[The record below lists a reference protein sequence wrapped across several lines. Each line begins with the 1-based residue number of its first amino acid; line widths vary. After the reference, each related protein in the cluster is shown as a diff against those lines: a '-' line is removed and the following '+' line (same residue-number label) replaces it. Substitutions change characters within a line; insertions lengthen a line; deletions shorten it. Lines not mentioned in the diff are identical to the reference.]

1 MRIELTVNGKLLRA
15 DVPPMKLLLA
25 VLRED
30 FGFTGSKEGC
40 GEGECGACSVIMD
53 GCLVNACLVPAFQ
66 ASGRE
71 ILTIEGLGS
80 SDSMD
85 LLQKAFVSEGG
96 VQCGFC
102 TPGMIMAARALLEEN
117 PSPTLEE
124 VKIALSGNICRC
136 TGYEKIYDA
145 IGKAIK
151 DNYCAT
157 FRKRENLCGKN
168 LPEPVTEEE
177 KNFMTP
183 ENLKEAMEMLDSE
196 RDAHLLAGTTDIIPD
211 IRNGKFCASKVIDL
225 SRIQELK
232 GINKIG
238 SFIRIGSCA
247 TNGEIIRSGIIK
259 RYLPALREASARS
272 GAPAVQNRA
281 TIGGNLATASGAA
294 DLPSILL
301 PLDASVV
308 LESVSGSRTITLEK
322 FIRGYRDPDRLPNEI
337 LKEIMIPVP
346 KEGSVQKFFKRGS
359 RKALTLSRISMG
371 FYAEIEDGAVA
382 EFRAGAGSMS
392 PIPIRLPKLEASV
405 RGKTL
410 TEETIETAAET
421 ARQEVNPR
429 KSSAWRKAMPAHAV
443 RDFLNEI
450 ADKSQYLR

>member
-1 MRIELTVNGKLLRA
+1 
-15 DVPPMKLLLA
+15 
-25 VLRED
+25 
-30 FGFTGSKEGC
+30 
-40 GEGECGACSVIMD
+40 
-53 GCLVNACLVPAFQ
+53 
-66 ASGRE
+66 
-71 ILTIEGLGS
+71 
-80 SDSMD
+80 
-85 LLQKAFVSEGG
+85 
-96 VQCGFC
+96 
-102 TPGMIMAARALLEEN
+102 
-117 PSPTLEE
+117 
-124 VKIALSGNICRC
+124 
-136 TGYEKIYDA
+136 
-145 IGKAIK
+145 
-151 DNYCAT
+151 
-157 FRKRENLCGKN
+157 
-168 LPEPVTEEE
+168 
-177 KNFMTP
+177 MTP

-429 KSSAWRKAMPAHAV
+429 KSSAWRKAMTANAV
-443 RDFLNEI
+443 RDFLNET
-450 ADKSQYLR
+450 ADDSQYLR

>member
-1 MRIELTVNGKLLRA
+1 MRIEITVNGKLLRA

-53 GCLVNACLVPAFQ
+53 GRLVNACLVPAFQ
-66 ASGRE
+66 ASGSE
-71 ILTIEGLGS
+71 ILTIEGLGT
-80 SDSMD
+80 SDNMD

-117 PSPTLEE
+117 PAPTLDE
-124 VKIALSGNICRC
+124 VKTALSGNICRC

-145 IGKAIK
+145 IGRAIG
-151 DNYCAT
+151 DGYCAALG
-157 FRKRENLCGKN
+157 KRQNLCEKT
-168 LPEPVTEEE
+168 LPEPITESE

-183 ENLKEAMEMLDSE
+183 ENLKEALEMLNANRES
-196 RDAHLLAGTTDIIPD
+196 HLLAGTTDIIPD
-211 IRNGKFCASKVIDL
+211 MKNGRFHAEKVIDL
-225 SRIQELK
+225 SRVKELK
-232 GINKIG
+232 GINKTG
-238 SFIRIGSCA
+238 NFIRIGSCA
-247 TNGEIIRSGIIK
+247 TNGDIIRSGIIK
-259 RYLPALREASARS
+259 KYLPALHDASSRS

-301 PLDASVV
+301 PLDAKVV
-308 LESVSGSRTITLEK
+308 LESIAGTRTMTLEK
-322 FIRGYRDPDRLPNEI
+322 FIRGYRDPDRAANEI
-337 LKEIMIPVP
+337 LKEILVPVP
-346 KEGSVQKFFKRGS
+346 KENSVQKFFKRGS

-371 FYAEIEDGAVA
+371 FYAEIEDGVIT

-392 PIPIRLPKLEASV
+392 PIPIRLPKLEASL
-405 RGKTL
+405 RGKAL
-410 TEETIETAAET
+410 TEETIDTAAET

-429 KSSAWRKAMPAHAV
+429 KSPAWRRAMTANAV

-450 ADKSQYLR
+450 K